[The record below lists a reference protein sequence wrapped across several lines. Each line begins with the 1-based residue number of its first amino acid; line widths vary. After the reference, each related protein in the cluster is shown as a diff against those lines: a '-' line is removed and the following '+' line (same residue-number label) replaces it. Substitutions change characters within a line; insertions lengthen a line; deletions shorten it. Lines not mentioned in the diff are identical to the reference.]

1 MDLVGVWVVAGKVRG
16 FVAAHLVCFG
26 VRGRQQAVSVAV
38 LACQPLAACRRRSAE
53 LPGRGQALVSLALH
67 GQKRQASGRRL
78 WVCDGSEERDC
89 DRPSWLGLWESHR
102 LEAEFCCSGKVV
114 CFERSRSKR
123 GLPLGISARKR
134 VLRKLPR
141 ARIAGSKRLK
151 HAGRHDRHD
160 DDDDD
165 TTGRRRRARAD
176 GAGAGPRVGGAAG

>member
-78 WVCDGSEERDC
+78 WVCDGSEERDG

-102 LEAEFCCSGKVV
+102 LEAEFVGAEKYFAREQPEELGCLLE
-114 CFERSRSKR
+114 FQLERESCASC
-123 GLPLGISARKR
+123 
-134 VLRKLPR
+134 R
-141 ARIAGSKRLK
+141 AREL
-151 HAGRHDRHD
+151 
-160 DDDDD
+160 
-165 TTGRRRRARAD
+165 
-176 GAGAGPRVGGAAG
+176 PAAKG

>member
-78 WVCDGSEERDC
+78 WVCDGSEERDG

-102 LEAEFCCSGKVV
+102 LEAEFVGAEKYFIKRETSVA
-114 CFERSRSKR
+114 SWNISSKE
-123 GLPLGISARKR
+123 G
-134 VLRKLPR
+134 
-141 ARIAGSKRLK
+141 
-151 HAGRHDRHD
+151 
-160 DDDDD
+160 
-165 TTGRRRRARAD
+165 
-176 GAGAGPRVGGAAG
+176 